1 MLTINRSEEMVFHM
15 MRSTKKSF
23 HFGDISLGVLKLLDA
38 IKEKGFVVHYHEKT
52 GEPEPVLISKAEC
65 EKLGIEFEHRIE

>member
-1 MLTINRSEEMVFHM
+1 MLTKNRTEEMVFHL

-38 IKEKGFVVHYHEKT
+38 IKKEGFIVQYREKNGD
-52 GEPEPVLISKAEC
+52 PELKLMNKAEC
-65 EKLGIEFEHRIE
+65 EKRGIEFEHCIR